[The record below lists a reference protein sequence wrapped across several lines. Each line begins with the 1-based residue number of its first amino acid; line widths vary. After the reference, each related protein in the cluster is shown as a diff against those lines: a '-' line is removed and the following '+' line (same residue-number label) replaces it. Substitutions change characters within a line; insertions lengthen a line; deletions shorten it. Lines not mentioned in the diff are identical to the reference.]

1 MASQR
6 KASAYLVP
14 GIIILTILFLVFIV
28 LTKDSVTNVIKP
40 SPPQQGAGIK
50 PKSLDTSKIASFAES
65 IESFNLTQESYEQ
78 AEITLFNSGIVIS
91 KGVESVTENGLDY
104 THFLVIK
111 NDQNE
116 ELTYRFTQKDIDDM
130 LVIVVGRGIAAQ
142 AEQRTF
148 DDILEEDDASI
159 QNIIDLLENSEVDS
173 YTINVF
179 R

>member
-1 MASQR
+1 MLLGLIVVA
-6 KASAYLVP
+6 
-14 GIIILTILFLVFIV
+14 ILFFAYFIS
-28 LTKDSVTNVIKP
+28 TNNTVTNLLKP
-40 SPPQQGAGIK
+40 TSQQSSAGIK
-50 PKSLDTSKIASFAES
+50 PRSLDTSKVTSFAES

-130 LVIVVGRGIAAQ
+130 LVIVAGRGIEQ

-148 DDILEEDDASI
+148 DDILQDDDASI
-159 QNIIDLLENSEVDS
+159 QNVIDLLENSEVES
-173 YTINVF
+173 YTINIF